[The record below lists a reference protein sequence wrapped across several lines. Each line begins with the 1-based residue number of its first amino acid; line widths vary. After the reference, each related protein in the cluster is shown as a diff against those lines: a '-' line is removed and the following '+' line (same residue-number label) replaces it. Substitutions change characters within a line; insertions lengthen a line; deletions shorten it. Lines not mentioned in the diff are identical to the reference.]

1 MNDTHACASDR
12 EQLENQGAVRCT
24 VCGKE
29 IDYLT
34 SLVSGNPE
42 DALYICF
49 ESIKQKIFV
58 YGKYLGGRYGALS
71 MSRYYTRE
79 ECGRKVCE
87 DDMRARLDAENRE
100 EYSRLVT
107 CRKGNMESIILTK
120 DIIDA
125 RRRDLTGEH
134 LRELFKNPNSGK
146 KYYCHE
152 HAYQSGFV
160 CQCGAELIQMGSEKH
175 RDLTGM
181 EDQKFIETFLKQVLS
196 L

>member
-1 MNDTHACASDR
+1 MNDTHACARDR
-12 EQLENQGAVRCT
+12 ELLESQGAVHCT
-24 VCGKE
+24 VCNKE

-34 SLVSGNPE
+34 SLVSGSPQ
-42 DALYICF
+42 DAIYICF

-58 YGKYLGGRYGALS
+58 YGKYLGGTYGALQIKK
-71 MSRYYTRE
+71 YYTRD

-87 DDMRARLDAENRE
+87 DDMRALLAKDSRE

-107 CRKGNMESIILTK
+107 CTKGNMESIILTR

-125 RRRDLTGEH
+125 RKRDLTEGR
-134 LRELFKNPNSGK
+134 LRELFNNPNSEK

-152 HAYQSGFV
+152 HATQSGLV
-160 CQCGAELIQMGSEKH
+160 CQCGAELIQLGSEKH

-181 EDQKFIETFLKQVLS
+181 EDQKFVETYLREVLS
-196 L
+196 F

>member
-12 EQLENQGAVRCT
+12 ELLESQGTVRCT
-24 VCGKE
+24 VCNKE

-34 SLVSGNPE
+34 SLVSGSPG
-42 DALYICF
+42 DAIYICF

-58 YGKYLGGRYGALS
+58 YGKYLGGTYGALQI
-71 MSRYYTRE
+71 RKYYTRE
-79 ECGRKVCE
+79 ECERKLCE
-87 DDMRARLDAENRE
+87 DDMRALLAKDNRE

-107 CRKGNMESIILTK
+107 CKKGNMESIILTR

-125 RRRDLTGEH
+125 RKRDLLGGQLKDYFSSPDSE
-134 LRELFKNPNSGK
+134 R

-152 HAYQSGFV
+152 HAAQNAFV
-160 CQCGAELIQMGSEKH
+160 CRCGAELIQLGSEKH

-181 EDQKFIETFLKQVLS
+181 EDQKFVETYLREVLS
-196 L
+196 F